1 MSPGLIVE
9 SRIYK
14 IIVNIIIQANYII
27 TSFDYSNSRKDQKVG
42 KTRTTSMTSSET
54 CSIFFEVVF

>member
-1 MSPGLIVE
+1 MIS

-14 IIVNIIIQANYII
+14 IIVIIIIQANYII

-42 KTRTTSMTSSET
+42 KTRTTSVTSSDT